1 MVQVDTK
8 KLRGPSILYKKEDV
22 KKQGQPSIYR
32 SGWKIEDQGSII
44 DQKGASRLFILP
56 LHSTKLLSPSE
67 KNAAKKNAEIAAHS
81 KLVRESGIPTA
92 AAALAKAL
100 TDYSITPNIEYVT
113 VRMANYT
120 KPVNFSHELAE
131 RGGIDRTR
139 PRFYMA
145 CSHFSR

>member
-1 MVQVDTK
+1 MVQVDAK

-22 KKQGQPSIYR
+22 KKQGQPSIYK

-81 KLVRESGIPTA
+81 KLVRESDSNRSRSSS
-92 AAALAKAL
+92 K
-100 TDYSITPNIEYVT
+100 SINGLQYNTEHRVCNGQ
-113 VRMANYT
+113 NGQL
-120 KPVNFSHELAE
+120 HQ
-131 RGGIDRTR
+131 
-139 PRFYMA
+139 A
-145 CSHFSR
+145 CQFLP